1 MTEVSFTGDLNY
13 VTYLIEKY
21 KKDGYVYKEG
31 VQSKKSPITYR
42 VVMMKKEEQPNRVTI
57 FIDGKPVVYT
67 ITGTENPFERFMRD
81 TTPKEGLQGII
92 GEKPLAEQ
100 LTEAVE
106 REDYETA
113 AILRDKIKQ
122 L

>member
-21 KKDGYVYKEG
+21 KKHGYVFKDGKE
-31 VQSKKSPITYR
+31 KKGTNPIIYQ
-42 VVMMKKEEQPNRVTI
+42 VVMQKQEIEAQEWRLQWVIPTYKDLQIEIYKKVDMPS
-57 FIDGKPVVYT
+57 
-67 ITGTENPFERFMRD
+67 
-81 TTPKEGLQGII
+81 
-92 GEKPLAEQ
+92 LAEQ

-113 AILRDKIKQ
+113 AILRDKINKK
-122 L
+122 

>member
-21 KKDGYVYKEG
+21 RQRGYVLVAEPEREPQTANSYKAVMLLPEGPEKPPYDVAILKDGQWVSCLSNFTFEL
-31 VQSKKSPITYR
+31 
-42 VVMMKKEEQPNRVTI
+42 MMKE
-57 FIDGKPVVYT
+57 
-67 ITGTENPFERFMRD
+67 
-81 TTPKEGLQGII
+81 
-92 GEKPLAEQ
+92 EKPLAEQ

-113 AILRDKIKQ
+113 AILRDKINKKQ
-122 L
+122 

>member
-31 VQSKKSPITYR
+31 TESKGNPIIYR
-42 VVMMKKEEQPNRVTI
+42 IVMRKAETVSLYSGDTKIAELTLSSLSTVV
-57 FIDGKPVVYT
+57 
-67 ITGTENPFERFMRD
+67 TERSW
-81 TTPKEGLQGII
+81 
-92 GEKPLAEQ
+92 KPLAEQ

-113 AILRDKIKQ
+113 AILRDKINKK
-122 L
+122 